1 MRIANIPSA
10 NKGIFR
16 HNDMV
21 CLKRCIEDVPPDM
34 ERVVVGLTFPVVPKG
49 DETIRFQ
56 INACHTEED
65 INYVLNL
72 LVGFNTQ

>member
-1 MRIANIPSA
+1 
-10 NKGIFR
+10 
-16 HNDMV
+16 MV